1 MPTAPSQAQ
10 GTGFRHCY
18 PNFSIPLGYTAEGEA
33 QSDPDVHHS
42 LGAGSGVIWRR
53 DMEINLALPWSCSA
67 VAVPR
72 DVVQKLLFIQP
83 SPGARSSPDSKT
95 IKLKD

>member
-1 MPTAPSQAQ
+1 
-10 GTGFRHCY
+10 
-18 PNFSIPLGYTAEGEA
+18 
-33 QSDPDVHHS
+33 
-42 LGAGSGVIWRR
+42 
-53 DMEINLALPWSCSA
+53 MEINLALPWSCSA
-67 VAVPR
+67 VAMPR